1 MMLALTQTQGVILL
15 VGGLIFVLAAGA
27 ALFARRGTRRAE
39 REPDIPRAMRPGPSD
54 ADLETPNLLRLQGWG
69 LLIVVFFVVWIPMTW
84 LFEPNSNLAQ
94 EEDLLTQSVARG
106 GHAVELFSEENQGG
120 IGCVRCHGAE
130 LSGSRIIDTAT
141 GGVIQTPNLR
151 TVCGGP
157 FTGHPAIYSLEDVR
171 AVIERGRGQIMPSWS
186 VRYAGPLN
194 DQQITDI
201 INYVLSIQEVEFD
214 QNVCLNPEA
223 TQTAIDENLDGD
235 ISQKPP
241 PANVTVGQS

>member
-1 MMLALTQTQGVILL
+1 
-15 VGGLIFVLAAGA
+15 
-27 ALFARRGTRRAE
+27 
-39 REPDIPRAMRPGPSD
+39 
-54 ADLETPNLLRLQGWG
+54 
-69 LLIVVFFVVWIPMTW
+69 MTW

-94 EEDLLTQSVARG
+94 EEDLLTESVARG
-106 GHAVELFSEENQGG
+106 ERAVELFSEENQGG

-223 TQTAIDENLDGD
+223 TQTAIDEYLDGD

-241 PANVTVGQS
+241 PANITVGRS